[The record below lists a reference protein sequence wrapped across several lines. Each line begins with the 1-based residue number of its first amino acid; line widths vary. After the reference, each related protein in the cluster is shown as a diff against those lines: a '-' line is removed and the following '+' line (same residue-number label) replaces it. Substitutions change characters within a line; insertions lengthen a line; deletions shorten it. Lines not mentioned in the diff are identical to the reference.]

1 MMKLLIINVMPQ
13 NKISHI
19 ITHVTLN
26 IINGVVCLMGN
37 GVHEYNP
44 LLCQVFLKIQGAQCN
59 VQPIL
64 HTIPTKSSPSLNM
77 ICFVL
82 MCLKVSLVHYLTMIN
97 IIENI
102 VIVIW
107 MTNTLCMC
115 SSPRTPKSYI

>member
-44 LLCQVFLKIQGAQCN
+44 LLCQVFSLKFKGPN
-59 VQPIL
+59 VML
-64 HTIPTKSSPSLNM
+64 NLFCIPFLQSPHQ
-77 ICFVL
+77 VL
-82 MCLKVSLVHYLTMIN
+82 I
-97 IIENI
+97 
-102 VIVIW
+102 
-107 MTNTLCMC
+107 
-115 SSPRTPKSYI
+115 